1 MKSSLLI
8 LCVAA
13 PLLISCSPPN
23 SDQTPK
29 IVESQRQALDKA
41 KSVEATLGQA
51 AHQKKQKID
60 AQTE

>member
-1 MKSSLLI
+1 MKSSILI
-8 LCVAA
+8 LCIAA

-29 IVESQRQALDKA
+29 VAESQRQALDKA
-41 KSVEATLGQA
+41 KGVEATVKQSADQA
-51 AHQKKQKID
+51 KQNTD

>member
-1 MKSSLLI
+1 MKLSILI
-8 LCVAA
+8 LCIAA

-29 IVESQRQALDKA
+29 VAESQRQALDKA
-41 KSVEATLGQA
+41 KGVEATVKQA
-51 AHQKKQKID
+51 ADQAKQNTD

>member
-8 LCVAA
+8 LCVAV

-23 SDQTPK
+23 SNQTPK
-29 IVESQRQALDKA
+29 VAESQRQALDKVKGVGA
-41 KSVEATLGQA
+41 TVEQA
-51 AHQKKQKID
+51 AHQEKQKTD